1 MHKKTQPEKDMQR
14 PLKRTVLIVDDDSMI
29 RQVLRLMLREAGFIL
44 VGEAADGDEGLAACV
59 RYKPD
64 VVCLDINMPG
74 TDGLSTLQ
82 KIKTERP
89 GTIVIM
95 VTGDASATAVKEA
108 IAKGAAGYIVKP
120 FNAAKVIGSIESLV
134 EAAHRTAASPH

>member
-1 MHKKTQPEKDMQR
+1 
-14 PLKRTVLIVDDDSMI
+14 MI
-29 RQVLRLMLREAGFIL
+29 RQVLRLILREAQFTV
-44 VGEAADGDEGLAACV
+44 VGDAAEGDEGLAACK

-82 KIKTERP
+82 RIKIELP
-89 GTIVIM
+89 ETIIIM
-95 VTGDASATAVKEA
+95 LTGDASATSVREV

-120 FNAAKVIGSIESLV
+120 FNAAKVVDTIESTVRAVQSGLPV
-134 EAAHRTAASPH
+134 SSKS